1 MDPMLQK
8 LMGNASNRRGSVV
21 SMRSIGKMS
30 NNSSHASS
38 KKFLFN
44 KIKNSSINNS
54 SFASKHRKST
64 LHNLE
69 IEYNKYIEQ
78 FQGMFVVKCQNMNQE
93 LKQILQD
100 HKLEDLIKEFPNF
113 SRL

>member
-1 MDPMLQK
+1 MDPKLQM
-8 LMGNASNRRGSVV
+8 LMGNASGRRGSVV
-21 SMRSIGKMS
+21 SMRSIGKLS

-44 KIKNSSINNS
+44 KMVNASAANS
-54 SFASKHRKST
+54 SFASKHRKNT

-78 FQGMFVVKCQNMNQE
+78 F
-93 LKQILQD
+93 
-100 HKLEDLIKEFPNF
+100 
-113 SRL
+113 